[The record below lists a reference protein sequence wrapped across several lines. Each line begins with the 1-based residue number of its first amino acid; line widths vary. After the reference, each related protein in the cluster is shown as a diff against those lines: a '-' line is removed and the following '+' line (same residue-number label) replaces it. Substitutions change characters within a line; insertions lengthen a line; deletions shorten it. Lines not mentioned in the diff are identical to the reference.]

1 MASKIYDSEM
11 QYLTI
16 AYAKDI
22 GLDKRRRVVGFD
34 HRVFTHQEAGLVPL
48 LVYSVVAPAFK
59 FYARQ
64 IVDATVP
71 ISISAFLSSVWS
83 EEYGL
88 GAPLRLEVKKQ
99 LFDADKGYQEWLKQ
113 AGIQVS
119 IASSTP
125 SIRAIEAE
133 TLRGL
138 RNAVLWGKE
147 WWALPQHKLA
157 VDMDAANLGITKLD
171 EFTRTPASGLCGKEL
186 SFFLSWLSSDKR
198 FLRKAPIWDDWDSSV
213 IAQKTR
219 SLPDRELT
227 LRPGGLPNFQ
237 VNGLKDL
244 VAMWPGGRRAFF
256 KGLNA
261 KAKNFNFW
269 VDGVADISEEDYE
282 EIRQRAIL
290 EYSHDLNEWVPGG
303 CYLLEARTRI
313 QAIEIYD
320 LLSHGGDVYSSFEIV
335 GPNCELTSHRFLYFF
350 PLRGGP
356 TIMLFERGKPVEA
369 ALNEEF
375 LLGFQGIVRAPK
387 DVWDNVSGIVEA
399 REHFENPAIVAANFL
414 STHKEWLKDVL
425 VHGTGFL

>member
-34 HRVFTHQEAGLVPL
+34 HRAFTHQEAGLVPL

-59 FYARQ
+59 FYVRQ
-64 IVDATVP
+64 IVDTTVP

-99 LFDADKGYQEWLKQ
+99 LYDADKGYQEWLKQ

-119 IASSTP
+119 ITSSTP
-125 SIRAIEAE
+125 SIRAFEAE
-133 TLRGL
+133 TLTDL
-138 RNAVLWGKE
+138 RNAVIWDKE
-147 WWALPQHKLA
+147 WLALPQHKLA
-157 VDMDAANLGITKLD
+157 VDMDAANVAITKRD
-171 EFTRTPASGLCGKEL
+171 EFSRIHSSGRYGKDL
-186 SFFLSWLSSDKR
+186 SLFLSWLSSEKR
-198 FLRKAPIWDDWDSSV
+198 FLRKAPICDDWDSSL
-213 IAQKTR
+213 IAEKAR
-219 SLPDRELT
+219 SLPERELT
-227 LRPGGLPNFQ
+227 LHPGSFPSYQ
-237 VNGLKDL
+237 VIGIKDL

-269 VDGVADISEEDYE
+269 IDGVADISEEDFE

-303 CYLLEARTRI
+303 WYLLEARTRI
-313 QAIEIYD
+313 QAIEVYD
-320 LLSHGGDVYSSFEIV
+320 LLSHGGDIDLSFEIV
-335 GPNCELTSHRFLYFF
+335 GPNCELTSHRVLYFS

-356 TIMLFERGKPVEA
+356 IIMLCERGKPVEA
-369 ALNEEF
+369 ALNQDF
-375 LLGFQGIVRAPK
+375 LLGFQGIVQAPK
-387 DVWDNVSGIVEA
+387 EVWDNVSEIVEA
-399 REHFENPAIVAANFL
+399 REHFENPAIVAAKFQL
-414 STHKEWLKDVL
+414 AHQEWLIDVL
-425 VHGTGFL
+425 IHGTGFL